1 MSITVRRLTAPDAR
15 QLGALCDVLIDCV
28 EGGASVSFMLP
39 MTRDKAE
46 RFWSKVNVG
55 VLAGERALLVAEDA
69 SARIVG
75 TAQLVMDLPEN
86 QPHRADVSKVL
97 VHSSARRQGVAD
109 ALMRL
114 IDEVAIAE
122 KRTVLVLDTVT
133 GSTADRLYRRLGW
146 QESGPIPDYA
156 LMPTGELC
164 STTYFYKHVRA
175 NTATSV

>member
-1 MSITVRRLTAPDAR
+1 MSFSVRRLTAPDAR
-15 QLGALCDVLIDCV
+15 QLGELCDVLIDCV

-39 MTRDKAE
+39 MTRDKAL

>member
-164 STTYFYKHVRA
+164 STTSFYKHVRA

>member
-1 MSITVRRLTAPDAR
+1 MSFTVRRLTAPDAR
-15 QLGALCDVLIDCV
+15 QLAELCDVLIDCV

-39 MTRDKAE
+39 MTREKAE
-46 RFWSKVNVG
+46 RFWTKVNVG

-69 SARIVG
+69 NARIVG
-75 TAQLVMDLPEN
+75 TAQLVMDVPEN

-133 GSTADRLYRRLGW
+133 GSNADRLYRRLGW

-164 STTYFYKHVRA
+164 STTYFYKHVGQS
-175 NTATSV
+175 NATSA

>member
-75 TAQLVMDLPEN
+75 TAQLVMDVPEN

>member
-1 MSITVRRLTAPDAR
+1 
-15 QLGALCDVLIDCV
+15 
-28 EGGASVSFMLP
+28 
-39 MTRDKAE
+39 
-46 RFWSKVNVG
+46 
-55 VLAGERALLVAEDA
+55 
-69 SARIVG
+69 
-75 TAQLVMDLPEN
+75 
-86 QPHRADVSKVL
+86 
-97 VHSSARRQGVAD
+97 D

-114 IDEVAIAE
+114 IDEVAMAE

-175 NTATSV
+175 NTATSA

>member
-39 MTRDKAE
+39 MTGDKAE

-75 TAQLVMDLPEN
+75 TAQLVMDVPEN

>member
-1 MSITVRRLTAPDAR
+1 MSFSVRRLTAPDVR
-15 QLGALCDVLIDCV
+15 QMDELCDVLIDCV

-46 RFWSKVNVG
+46 RFWNKVQAG
-55 VLAGERALLVAEDA
+55 VLAGERALLVAEDTN
-69 SARIVG
+69 ARIIG
-75 TAQLVMDLPEN
+75 TAQLVMDMPEN

-114 IDEVAIAE
+114 IDGVAIAE
-122 KRTVLVLDTVT
+122 NRTVLVLDTVT

-164 STTYFYKHVRA
+164 STTYFYKRLQPEI
-175 NTATSV
+175 ATSA

>member
-97 VHSSARRQGVAD
+97 VHSSAPRQGVAD

-133 GSTADRLYRRLGW
+133 GSAADRLYRRLGW

-164 STTYFYKHVRA
+164 STTYFYKHVGQS
-175 NTATSV
+175 NTTSA